1 MTRFWT
7 LPGVSLFMALWMS
20 LFLVH
25 TSVAATVTDQDAARA
40 FMQTL
45 GDKAISVLADGD
57 QDLEARQ
64 ISVQDLLRSNLELV
78 SMSRFVLGAGWR
90 KASEAERT
98 EYVEV
103 FSDFVVRSYS
113 RRLSAYGGQQ
123 FEITGTAA
131 AGKRDAIV
139 FTRILQEGEPPIKA
153 GWRVKT
159 GADGALKIVD
169 VVVEGVSMLQTQ
181 RSEFES
187 VVRRSGLEG
196 LMEALRKKLDQLSA
210 ASPVSA
216 RATFAV

>member
-1 MTRFWT
+1 MTRFKT
-7 LPGVSLFMALWMS
+7 FPGVSLFVALWMS
-20 LFLVH
+20 LFFVH
-25 TSVAATVTDQDAARA
+25 TSVAATVTDQDAART
-40 FMQTL
+40 FMQAL
-45 GDKAISVLADGD
+45 GDKAISVLADSE
-57 QDLEARQ
+57 QDLETRQ
-64 ISVQDLLRSNLELV
+64 VSVQDLLRSNLELV

-90 KASEAERT
+90 KASDAERA
-98 EYVEV
+98 EYVKV
-103 FSDFVVRSYS
+103 FSEFVVRSYS

-139 FTRILQEGEPPIKA
+139 FTRILQDGEPPIKA

-159 GADGALKIVD
+159 VADGALKIVD

-196 LMEALRKKLDQLSA
+196 LLEALRKKLDQLSA
-210 ASPVSA
+210 SSPA
-216 RATFAV
+216 PAKAAAVV